1 VNRDGTLNI
10 DGYRRMCYL
19 MRDVRAN
26 ATAAMDIDLMDM
38 LCGLQRWAAHNGVS
52 SVIALTSGL
61 RTESTNAATEGAAK
75 NSLHKQGR
83 AVDFVMEGIRGGQLG
98 AMVSAYNT
106 GGGTGI
112 YLARNFV
119 HADTGRPRVWR
130 G

>member
-1 VNRDGTLNI
+1 
-10 DGYRRMCYL
+10 M
-19 MRDVRAN
+19 
-26 ATAAMDIDLMDM
+26 
-38 LCGLQRWAAHNGVS
+38 
-52 SVIALTSGL
+52 IALTSGL
-61 RTESTNAATEGAAK
+61 RTEGTNASTEGAAK